1 MNIQKG
7 KEKQKL
13 QHSKLNTSAQITS
26 LQGHLNY
33 LHIKRQ

>member
-7 KEKQKL
+7 KEKLKL
-13 QHSKLNTSAQITS
+13 QHSRLNTSAQITS
-26 LQGHLNY
+26 LRGHLND